1 MASSKSAAKPAEKK
15 AAPKVAAKTAA
26 PKKRAPRKRAPRKP
40 KEPTVVETALVEL
53 GDAHAVLTLDKTQF
67 RIEPEMAHQLYHD
80 FERANLA
87 LN

>member
-1 MASSKSAAKPAEKK
+1 MASSKTAAKPAAKK
-15 AAPKVAAKTAA
+15 AAPEAEKA
-26 PKKRAPRKRAPRKP
+26 PKKSRKKATP
-40 KEPTVVETALVEL
+40 KEPAVVETALVEL